1 MKLRKVVSGG
11 QTGADIAGLEV
22 AKKFGFETGG
32 IMPFGFKTLDG
43 CRPEYKDMYGL
54 TAHNS
59 SSYVPRTRANVRDSD
74 GTIRLAFN
82 LESRGEICTLKAIKD
97 YGKSWIDVD
106 FSSDSAKQAVKPV
119 VEWLHRNEIEI
130 LNVAGNA
137 EQTWAGTYEAAL
149 QYLERLFEQVKGA
162 RCQ

>member
-1 MKLRKVVSGG
+1 MKLRKVISGG
-11 QTGADIAGLEV
+11 QSGADIAGLEV
-22 AKKFGFETGG
+22 AKKFGLETGG

-43 CRPEYKDMYGL
+43 CRPEYKGMYCL
-54 TAHNS
+54 TTHKS

-97 YGKSWIDVD
+97 YGKPWIDVD
-106 FSSDSAKQAVKPV
+106 FSSNSAKQTIEPV
-119 VEWLHRNEIEI
+119 VEWLYRNEIEI

-137 EQTWAGTYEAAL
+137 EQTWAGIHEAAL
-149 QYLERLFEQVKGA
+149 QYLERLFEHLKASCG
-162 RCQ
+162 

>member
-32 IMPFGFKTLDG
+32 MMPFGFKTLDG
-43 CRPEYKDMYGL
+43 CRPEYKDIYGL

-97 YGKSWIDVD
+97 YGKPWIDVD
-106 FSSDSAKQAVKPV
+106 FSSDSAKQVVKPV

-130 LNVAGNA
+130 LNVAGNS

-149 QYLERLFEQVKGA
+149 QYLERLFEQVGGA